1 MLTDDQIAEHLR
13 TTNADF
19 REHLRTTNA
28 DFRELQERHHQL
40 DEQLQELLKN
50 HILTPE
56 EEVLKKQIQKE
67 KLDKKDRMAMF
78 IREYRNEQQKTAAS

>member
-13 TTNADF
+13 K
-19 REHLRTTNA
+19 TNA
-28 DFRELQERHHQL
+28 DFRELQEAHHQL
-40 DEQLQELLKN
+40 DMQLQELLKN

-56 EEVLKKQIQKE
+56 EEVQKKQIQRA
-67 KLDKKDRMAMF
+67 KLGKKDRMAML

>member
-19 REHLRTTNA
+19 RE
-28 DFRELQERHHQL
+28 LQETHQQL
-40 DEQLQELLKN
+40 DAQLQELLKN
-50 HILTPE
+50 HLLTPQ

-67 KLDKKDRMAMF
+67 KLNKKDRMARF
-78 IREYRNEQQKTAAS
+78 IREYRYGQQKTAVS

>member
-13 TTNADF
+13 NTNTDF
-19 REHLRTTNA
+19 C
-28 DFRELQERHHQL
+28 ELQEAHHQL

-56 EEVLKKQIQKE
+56 EEVQKKQIQRA
-67 KLDKKDRMAMF
+67 KLSKKDRMAML

>member
-1 MLTDDQIAEHLR
+1 MLTDDQIAEHLQ
-13 TTNADF
+13 
-19 REHLRTTNA
+19 TTNA

-78 IREYRNEQQKTAAS
+78 IREYRNEQQKTVAS

>member
-1 MLTDDQIAEHLR
+1 MLTDDQI
-13 TTNADF
+13 D
-19 REHLRTTNA
+19 EHLRTTNA

>member
-13 TTNADF
+13 NTNA
-19 REHLRTTNA
+19 N
-28 DFRELQERHHQL
+28 FRELHEAHHQL
-40 DEQLQELLKN
+40 DEQLHELLKN

-56 EEVLKKQIQKE
+56 EEVQKKQIQRA
-67 KLDKKDRMAMF
+67 KLGKKDRMAML

>member
-13 TTNADF
+13 HTND
-19 REHLRTTNA
+19 
-28 DFRELQERHHQL
+28 DFRELQEAHHQL

-56 EEVLKKQIQKE
+56 EEVQKKQIQRA
-67 KLDKKDRMAMF
+67 KLSKKDRMAMLV
-78 IREYRNEQQKTAAS
+78 REYRNEQQKIAAS

>member
-13 TTNADF
+13 NTND
-19 REHLRTTNA
+19 
-28 DFRELQERHHQL
+28 DFRELQEAHHQL
-40 DEQLQELLKN
+40 DEHLQELLKN

-56 EEVLKKQIQKE
+56 EEVQKKQIQRA
-67 KLDKKDRMAMF
+67 KLGKKDRMAML

>member
-13 TTNADF
+13 K
-19 REHLRTTNA
+19 TNA
-28 DFRELQERHHQL
+28 DFRELQEAHHQL

-56 EEVLKKQIQKE
+56 EEVQKKQIQRA
-67 KLDKKDRMAMF
+67 KLGKKDRMAML

>member
-13 TTNADF
+13 S
-19 REHLRTTNA
+19 TNA
-28 DFRELQERHHQL
+28 DFRELQEAHHQL
-40 DEQLQELLKN
+40 DIQLQELLKN

-56 EEVLKKQIQKE
+56 EEVQKKQIQKE
-67 KLDKKDRMAMF
+67 KLGKKDHMARL

>member
-13 TTNADF
+13 S
-19 REHLRTTNA
+19 TNA
-28 DFRELQERHHQL
+28 DFRELQEAHHQL

-56 EEVLKKQIQKE
+56 EEVQKKQIQRA
-67 KLDKKDRMAMF
+67 KLGKKDRMAML

>member
-1 MLTDDQIAEHLR
+1 MLTDDQI
-13 TTNADF
+13 D
-19 REHLRTTNA
+19 EHLRTTNA

-56 EEVLKKQIQKE
+56 EEVLKKKIQKE

>member
-13 TTNADF
+13 NTND
-19 REHLRTTNA
+19 
-28 DFRELQERHHQL
+28 DFRELQETHHQL

-56 EEVLKKQIQKE
+56 EEVQKKQIQRA
-67 KLDKKDRMAMF
+67 KLSKKDRMATL
-78 IREYRNEQQKTAAS
+78 IREYRNEQQKAAAS